1 MPENKEVRKLELCD
15 IAPYLSYGLR
25 LQGFPYYDLEAAERK
40 RYDVSGVLVGLFGEN
55 CTIQYMDSK
64 GGKWSEVSVDKLINI
79 KPYLRPLDQL
89 TQEITHNGE
98 KLVFTELF
106 ETGDDVGHNYEF
118 DFGNVKLINHLKT
131 IAEHNLVADVPY
143 LPHLVIKE
151 MLKYHFDISGLC
163 DSGLA
168 IPIHNTK

>member
-15 IAPYLSYGLR
+15 IAPYAPFD
-25 LQGFPYYDLEAAERK
+25 LQIKILNYERDSVGIEESVMTGYYFLDGNVHITYR
-40 RYDVSGVLVGLFGEN
+40 
-55 CTIQYMDSK
+55 
-64 GGKWSEVSVDKLINI
+64 GGATGKSVDEF
-79 KPYLRPLDQL
+79 KPYLRSLDQL
-89 TQEITHNGE
+89 TQEITHNGQ

-106 ETGDDVGHNYEF
+106 ETGDDGGYNYEF
-118 DFGNVKLINHLKT
+118 DFGNIKLIKHLET
-131 IAEHNLVADVPY
+131 IAKNNIVYDIAY
-143 LPHLVIKE
+143 LPHQVIKE